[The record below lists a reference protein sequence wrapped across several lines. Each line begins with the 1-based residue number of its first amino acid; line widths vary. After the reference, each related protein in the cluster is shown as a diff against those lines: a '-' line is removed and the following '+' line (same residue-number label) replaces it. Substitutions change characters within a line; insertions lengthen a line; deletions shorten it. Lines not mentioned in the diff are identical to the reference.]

1 MIPRVLLSWRKR
13 LGTVHGARDHKAG
26 SKLARHAADILPS
39 HAGKAGY
46 EAPPE
51 CEKGAAASAVQW
63 RPWIVRCAAGLL
75 ALVVVRF
82 LLVANEAWVDSLE
95 LRNFSPLD
103 ALPAVAW
110 EAGRRV
116 PLGLVA
122 LGLSTRLFQSVL
134 CILSLPEF
142 FPSPHPPEPQAWVD
156 SLELWNFFPLQ
167 SLPAVAWEE
176 APPRPGCIVTLDSRY
191 SPEGVAAVE
200 AAVAR
205 LLRELG
211 VEAEEVK
218 EDGGGRGR
226 EAMPEAWR
234 RFYSG
239 LPKVVDAE
247 GHENMW
253 KFPIWVALAVNMCVC
268 AAALYARRHGYRMV
282 VENGSKYTP
291 DRHPSW
297 FKVPLLQSQL
307 ACCCEWAF
315 FLDSDAYMRMDHHR
329 LSIPTWIQTIKQPNY
344 FDWLLRDNL
353 TDTLEGQ
360 VWLPQDPALLLQ
372 PATALQPEGP
382 VVLIPR
388 NGDSREGF
396 FGDAEALFRKDT
408 DYVNAGVMLWRRSP
422 ATFKFLRQWYG
433 EYSGD
438 YHLYGH
444 VWEQDRLNKVAR
456 WPHWRGRVIL
466 VPHQELTGPQGAMVR
481 HVWGGVASEERDR
494 VLYAA
499 LEEAL
504 GPWRRHWAACSEDTA
519 QWRAVRGSKGQ

>member
-1 MIPRVLLSWRKR
+1 MIPRALLSWRKR

-211 VEAEEVK
+211 VEAEEVGGGGGGREEGGGERIGGEGIRGEGLGGERVGGEEVEREGIGAGVGDGGQEGRRGGIGGRDEGEVDGGEVGRGVRDGKGRLLKEGGGDGEGRWHGGWRGRRLQGGDEERKGEGEGEGEGEGGLNGDSKAELGNGEGEGEGKAEGTDEGKGEGKDEGKEEVKDENSKVK

-268 AAALYARRHGYRMV
+268 AAA
-282 VENGSKYTP
+282 SC
-291 DRHPSW
+291 
-297 FKVPLLQSQL
+297 
-307 ACCCEWAF
+307 AC
-315 FLDSDAYMRMDHHR
+315 
-329 LSIPTWIQTIKQPNY
+329 
-344 FDWLLRDNL
+344 
-353 TDTLEGQ
+353 
-360 VWLPQDPALLLQ
+360 V
-372 PATALQPEGP
+372 
-382 VVLIPR
+382 
-388 NGDSREGF
+388 
-396 FGDAEALFRKDT
+396 
-408 DYVNAGVMLWRRSP
+408 
-422 ATFKFLRQWYG
+422 QWC
-433 EYSGD
+433 
-438 YHLYGH
+438 
-444 VWEQDRLNKVAR
+444 
-456 WPHWRGRVIL
+456 
-466 VPHQELTGPQGAMVR
+466 R
-481 HVWGGVASEERDR
+481 HVSM
-494 VLYAA
+494 
-499 LEEAL
+499 
-504 GPWRRHWAACSEDTA
+504 
-519 QWRAVRGSKGQ
+519 